1 MRKDGTSLDISATIS
16 PLKDSTGGIIGASK
30 VARDISKQKQAEQ
43 VLRESE
49 ERYRKLARSLDAEVR
64 DRTNKLEVRN
74 ADVLQQSA
82 QLRDLSRRLLQ
93 AQDDERRHIAREL
106 HDSAGQ
112 TLTVLGMN
120 LAHLAQDVQDLSP
133 EVAKQVQDS
142 EALVQQLHQEI
153 RTTSYLLHPPLLEES
168 GLVSALSWYIQ
179 GLSKRSKL
187 DIQLTIAEDFGRL
200 PRDMELLVFRL
211 VQECLTNIHRH
222 SGSQTVSIQL
232 ARKEDA
238 VTVDVEDHGH
248 GMSPAKLAEVNSH
261 SAGLGIRGMRE
272 RLRQF
277 DGSMNIESDS
287 SGTRVSVIIPLESSG
302 EHQGMSPIA
311 VLI

>member
-1 MRKDGTSLDISATIS
+1 M
-16 PLKDSTGGIIGASK
+16 
-30 VARDISKQKQAEQ
+30 
-43 VLRESE
+43 
-49 ERYRKLARSLDAEVR
+49 R

-82 QLRDLSRRLLQ
+82 QLRDLFRRLLQ

-187 DIQLTIAEDFGRL
+187 DIQLTISEDFGRL
-200 PRDMELLVFRL
+200 PRDMELLVFRF

-222 SGSQTVSIQL
+222 SGSKTVSIQL
-232 ARKEDA
+232 ARKR
-238 VTVDVEDHGH
+238 
-248 GMSPAKLAEVNSH
+248 ML
-261 SAGLGIRGMRE
+261 
-272 RLRQF
+272 LR
-277 DGSMNIESDS
+277 SM
-287 SGTRVSVIIPLESSG
+287 
-302 EHQGMSPIA
+302 
-311 VLI
+311 